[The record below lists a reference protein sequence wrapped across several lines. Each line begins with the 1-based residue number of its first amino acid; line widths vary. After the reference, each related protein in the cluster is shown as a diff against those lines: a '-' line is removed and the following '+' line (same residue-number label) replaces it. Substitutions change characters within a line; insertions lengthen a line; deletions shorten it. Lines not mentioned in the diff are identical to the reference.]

1 MKIELEIDSI
11 GLLGWPESEA
21 ERASELMER
30 ALGLVAQR
38 LAGSPWARSGLEDL
52 VLERLELDVIPVDE
66 LLGPRGAERL
76 ADELYTA
83 LNRRM
88 S

>member
-11 GLLGWPESEA
+11 GLLGWPEGA
-21 ERASELMER
+21 ADRASDLMER
-30 ALGLVAQR
+30 ALGLVAER

-52 VLERLELDVIPVDE
+52 VLDRLELDVIPVDE